1 MPQRQPVY
9 ACFPMA
15 FDTGLMSPPN
25 TVRSIQQLPTG
36 TFSGPVVQT
45 EARKVIIKGLP
56 RDTSEAALINLIDQF
71 CSHSS
76 SSRSHRSYSSSI
88 QHVDLARHS
97 DGRLKGHA
105 FIIFE
110 THRIAKKAVD
120 AINGHKFQGRELR
133 ATLAKEGVEPAETV
147 YQHHQQQ
154 EELQQQ
160 HGYLAPEYKSGS
172 PSMTFAK
179 AEERQGAALKECMDT
194 RSDVNGERSSKP
206 NKGKEKAGESR
217 SEDRGAKSRPK
228 NKDPMRG
235 TPAVVDG
242 SGRRRH

>member
-1 MPQRQPVY
+1 
-9 ACFPMA
+9 
-15 FDTGLMSPPN
+15 
-25 TVRSIQQLPTG
+25 
-36 TFSGPVVQT
+36 
-45 EARKVIIKGLP
+45 
-56 RDTSEAALINLIDQF
+56 
-71 CSHSS
+71 
-76 SSRSHRSYSSSI
+76 
-88 QHVDLARHS
+88 VDLARHS

-110 THRIAKKAVD
+110 THRIAKKVVD

-133 ATLAKEGVEPAETV
+133 ASLAKEGVEPAETV
-147 YQHHQQQ
+147 YQHQQQ
-154 EELQQQ
+154 QQQ
-160 HGYLAPEYKSGS
+160 QQQQPGYLAPEYKSES
-172 PSMTFAK
+172 PSMTFVK
-179 AEERQGAALKECMDT
+179 VGERQSEALKECMDT

-206 NKGKEKAGESR
+206 SKGKEKAGESR